1 VEKRKIWHWGVLA
14 LLSIIWGT
22 SYILMKRGLES
33 FSVYQVGSLRILIT
47 FLCLLPIAIRNLKK
61 LTRENFL
68 SVLIIGLFGSGIPAF
83 LFPIAETKISSSLAG
98 LLNSLSP
105 VFTLII
111 GVLFYNRKTI
121 RTQIAGVFL
130 GLVGAA
136 GLLYSESFTFNY
148 FGLFVVFAT
157 LLSGISSN
165 EVTKIRGLSGLQ
177 LASLTFFV
185 ISPIALIY
193 LPFSDF
199 SAALKTENWMRNL
212 GFIAILS
219 IVSSATA
226 LGFYYMLIKDTSPV
240 FASMTTYFIP
250 IVATL
255 WGIADNEKFTI
266 SMIYSTIFIFAGVYI
281 ISRPT
286 FFRKI
291 MRNKNK

>member
-1 VEKRKIWHWGVLA
+1 
-14 LLSIIWGT
+14 
-22 SYILMKRGLES
+22 MKKGLES
-33 FSVYQVGSLRILIT
+33 FSVYQVGSLRIVIT
-47 FLCLLPIAIRNLKK
+47 FLCLLPIAIRNLNK
-61 LTRENFL
+61 LNRGNFL

-83 LFPIAETKISSSLAG
+83 LFPMAETKISSSLAG

-111 GVLFYNRKTI
+111 GVAFYNRKTI

-130 GLVGAA
+130 GLVGAV
-136 GLLYSESFTFNY
+136 GLLYSDSFTFNY
-148 FGLFVVFAT
+148 FGLFVVLAT

-165 EVTKIRGLSGLQ
+165 EVTKIRELSGLQ
-177 LASLTFFV
+177 LTSLTFFV

-199 SAALKTENWMRNL
+199 SAALETENWARNL

-226 LGFYYMLIKDTSPV
+226 LALYYMLIKDTSPV

-250 IVATL
+250 IVATM
-255 WGIADNEKFTI
+255 WGIADNEKFTL

-291 MRNKNK
+291 MRNKTNE